1 MAEQSPAITSY
12 ATERQYLM
20 TYTDLA
26 LGIDIGGTNTALGY
40 FDRSGRCLGA
50 TAIPTRSDQ
59 APEACILRLHTA
71 ARALW
76 AELPDAP
83 RLVGIGVGA
92 PNGNYFR
99 GTIENPPNLSWG
111 QVDLCGALSGYW
123 DGLPI
128 AVTNDANAAAFG
140 ELLFG
145 AGQGLR
151 DFMVI
156 TLGTGLG
163 TGIVV
168 NGELVHGHSGFAG
181 ELGHCIVEPGGRAC
195 GCGLRGCLETYA
207 SATGLART
215 TRELLA
221 ARPAAPG
228 GLDPATLSAQQI
240 CAAALAGDAVAREA
254 FQITGTILGRKL
266 ADAVA
271 LTSPEAI
278 FLFGGLAKAGELILA
293 PTREALDASLFHV
306 FRGTVR
312 VLPSGVPEGHAATLG
327 AAALIWKE
335 LAPACVNRSDT

>member
-1 MAEQSPAITSY
+1 MSH
-12 ATERQYLM
+12 M
-20 TYTDLA
+20 DLA

-50 TAIPTRSDQ
+50 TSIPTRSDQ
-59 APEACILRLHTA
+59 PPEACILRLHA
-71 ARALW
+71 AAQALL
-76 AELPDAP
+76 ATLPGAP
-83 RLVGIGVGA
+83 RLAGIGVGA
-92 PNGNYFR
+92 PNGNYYR

-111 QVDLCGALSGYW
+111 QVDLRGALSGYW
-123 DGLPI
+123 AGLPI

-145 AGQGLR
+145 AGQGLH

-168 NGELVHGHSGFAG
+168 NGQLVHGHSGFAG
-181 ELGHCIVEPGGRAC
+181 ELGHCIVEPGGRPC

-215 TRELLA
+215 ARELLA
-221 ARPAAPG
+221 AGPATPG
-228 GLDPATLSAQQI
+228 GLDPEALSAQQI
-240 CAAALAGDAVAREA
+240 CAAALAGDPIAREA
-254 FQITGTILGRKL
+254 FRITGTILGRKL

-278 FLFGGLAKAGELILA
+278 FLFGGLAKAGELILE
-293 PTREALDASLFHV
+293 PTRRALDENLFHV
-306 FRGTVR
+306 FRGTVQ
-312 VLPSGVPEGHAATLG
+312 VLPSGVPEGHAAVLG

-335 LAPACVNRSDT
+335 LDPSCGNRSDT